1 MSTKSFAE
9 RLGAAVAPNQDQQS
23 HRAIE
28 ALIDAVD
35 DNDTY
40 RRGHSRRVAA
50 YATELARVMGS
61 SASEIALVHLGGLV
75 HDVGKIGVPDW
86 VLQKPGTLTPAEL
99 HLLQLHPIIG
109 ASIISRMADMKSV
122 VPIVLHHHERWDGA
136 GYPSGLK
143 GVDIPVQARMICV
156 VEAFD
161 AITSAGDPTQMG
173 EPEIHAALENLRKG
187 SGKQFDPLA
196 VEGMHEA
203 WRNGMLDEPLRSGPP
218 EPTVRL

>member
-1 MSTKSFAE
+1 VSTKSFAE
-9 RLGAAVAPNQDQQS
+9 RLGATLTTNQDQPP
-23 HRAIE
+23 HRALE

-35 DNDTY
+35 SNDTY

-50 YATELARVMGS
+50 YATGLARVMGS

-75 HDVGKIGVPDW
+75 HDVGKIGIPDW
-86 VLQKPGTLTPAEL
+86 VLQKPGSLTPAEL

-109 ASIISRMADMKSV
+109 ASIISRMPDMKSV
-122 VPIVLHHHERWDGA
+122 VPIVLHHHEWWDGT

-143 GVDIPVQARMICV
+143 GVEIPVQARMICV

-161 AITSAGDPTQMG
+161 AITSEGDPTQLI
-173 EPEIHAALENLRKG
+173 EREIDKALEALRKG
-187 SGKQFDPLA
+187 AGKQFDPLT

-203 WRNGMLDEPLRSGPP
+203 WRNGMFDEPLRSSPP
-218 EPTVRL
+218 EETVRL